1 MLALSAALALAGC
14 ADLQSGPKTGAGS
27 FVGAGL
33 GGLAGSQIGGGT
45 GKLVATGAGVLL
57 GALAGNQVGQSLDR
71 ADRLT
76 AANATQRTLATAP
89 TGAATTWRNP
99 DSGVYG
105 SVTPLRTTETAQNNV
120 CREFQQT
127 ITVGGETRQGY
138 GTACRQPDGSWR
150 IVR

>member
-1 MLALSAALALAGC
+1 MSAALALAGC
-14 ADLQSGPKTGAGS
+14 ADLQNGPKTGAGS
-27 FVGAGL
+27 LVGAGL

-45 GKLVATGAGVLL
+45 GKLAATGVGVLL

-76 AANATQRTLATAP
+76 AANAAQRTPETAP
-89 TGAATTWRNP
+89 TGAAGTTAWRNP
-99 DSGVYG
+99 DIGAYG
-105 SVTPLRTTETAQNNV
+105 TVRPLSATGPAPNIV
-120 CREFQQT
+120 CREFQQP